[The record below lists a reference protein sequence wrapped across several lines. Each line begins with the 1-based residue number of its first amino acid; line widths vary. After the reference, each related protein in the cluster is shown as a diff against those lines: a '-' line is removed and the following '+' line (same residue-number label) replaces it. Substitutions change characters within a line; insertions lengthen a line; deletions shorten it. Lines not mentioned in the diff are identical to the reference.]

1 MEPDDSVSQATLER
15 SLIDLAVES
24 WRFARTFDRLLRR
37 LDAGESSR
45 FASRCR
51 YFQKQINNKLEYSG
65 IRLVNLEG
73 ELFDPGMAAAPVN
86 ITDFDPD
93 DELVVEQM
101 LEPVVMGHQCVL
113 RTGTVKLRK
122 A

>member
-1 MEPDDSVSQATLER
+1 MEPDDSVSRTALER
-15 SLIDLAVES
+15 CLIDLAVES
-24 WRFARTFDRLLRR
+24 WRFSRTFDRAVRR
-37 LDAGESSR
+37 LDAGESPR

-51 YFQKQINNKLEYSG
+51 YFQKQISNTLEFAG

-73 ELFDPGMAAAPVN
+73 EVFDPGMAAAAVN
-86 ITDFDPD
+86 ISDFNPD

-101 LEPVVMGHQCVL
+101 LEPVVMCDQGVL